1 MPQNCYFF
9 WFALLLSINGS
20 FSQSNPSKSQEAY
33 NYLVI
38 SDSLLFKA
46 EYNASLEYSSMALN
60 IALELNDP
68 NLMALAYNSIA
79 GNMEEILE
87 FDKALLYYKKSI
99 NSLEKTKNDSLY
111 VWVYNNIGNVYLNQK
126 KEIDSS
132 IYYFQE
138 SLKYAEKRNDQVSQV
153 ITNLNLAWAYFQTNN
168 FSKANRFLEQGEKS
182 IHLYN
187 YPDVNAFM
195 NILKGVSLSKQKKI
209 ESANVYF
216 EKAIDVCLGYE
227 NNYFL
232 STAYIQYAE
241 HLFSSRDFEKAYR
254 YLDLYQKQ
262 RESDLSIEKLKSIE
276 LKGLLLELDETQ
288 RKINAYENENALQSE
303 IILRSKIITTLF
315 IVFVF
320 LMAFVVL
327 ILYKNIKF
335 KRNVNEF
342 LTLKNEELELAKER
356 AEEASI
362 LKTQFISTVSHEL
375 RTPLYGV
382 VGITNMLSEEYP
394 ELSESQHLNSL
405 KFSARYLLSLVND
418 LLQINKIEEKNIELE
433 NHAFN
438 LQDELQL
445 VIKSLSYMAERNQ
458 NIIKIAIDENI
469 PEIIIG
475 DKLRLSQILMNLIS
489 NALKFTKEGVVTV
502 EVNLKNNTE
511 GLVNLEFKVQ
521 DTGIGIPE
529 NELPKIFEKFVQVG
543 RKEDDYQGT
552 GLGLSIVLKLIEL
565 FKGSIKVDSVL
576 GQGTTFIFNIN
587 FETNPSKVIEIV
599 NSIVVDLS
607 TDKQYRVLVVE
618 DNKINQMVTKK
629 IMDKNHYK
637 TLIVDDGYAAIEAL
651 GKESFDVILM
661 DINMPLINGFETTRM
676 IRKKGINIP
685 IIALTAFAK
694 DEISEEAKECG
705 MNEILIKPFEASKLN
720 QMIESL
726 INS

>member
-1 MPQNCYFF
+1 MPQNCNLF
-9 WFALLLSINGS
+9 WLAFLLSIKFS
-20 FSQSNPSKSQEAY
+20 FCQTQPSKYQEAFDF
-33 NYLVI
+33 LVI

-46 EYNASLEYSSMALN
+46 DYNTSLEYSSKALN
-60 IALELNDP
+60 IAFELNDKD
-68 NLMALAYNSIA
+68 LMALAYNSIA

-87 FDKALLYYKKSI
+87 FDKALHYYKKSI
-99 NSLEKTKNDSLY
+99 NSLKTTGNDSLY

-126 KEIDSS
+126 MEIDSS

-138 SLKYAEKRNDQVSQV
+138 SLKYAEKRSDKESQV
-153 ITNLNLAWAYFQTNN
+153 ITNLNLAWAYFQKDN
-168 FSKANRFLEQGEKS
+168 FTKANSFLEQGEKN

-187 YPDVNAFM
+187 YPDVNAFL
-195 NILKGVSLSKQKKI
+195 NILKGISLSKQF
-209 ESANVYF
+209 SSNRANEYF
-216 EKAIDVCLGYE
+216 EKAIAVCLEYE

-232 STAYIQYAE
+232 SSAYKHYAE
-241 HLFSSRDFEKAYR
+241 HLSSIGNFKKAYQ

-262 RESDLSIEKLKSIE
+262 RENELSLEKLKSIE
-276 LKGLLLELDETQ
+276 LKGLQLELDENQ
-288 RKINAYENENALQSE
+288 RQINVYENENALQSE
-303 IILRSKIITTLF
+303 IILRSKIITSLF

-320 LMAFVVL
+320 LMVFVVL
-327 ILYKNIKF
+327 VLYKNIKF
-335 KRNVNEF
+335 KRNINEF
-342 LTLKNEELELAKER
+342 LTLKNEELEQAKER
-356 AEEASI
+356 AEEASK

-382 VGITNMLSEEYP
+382 VGITNMLSEEHP
-394 ELSESQHLNSL
+394 VLAESQHLNSL

-438 LQDELQL
+438 LHDELQL

-458 NIIKIAIDENI
+458 NTIKIILDDNI
-469 PEIIIG
+469 PEIIVG

-489 NALKFTKEGVVTV
+489 NALKFTKEGKVSV
-502 EVNLKNNTE
+502 EVNLKDITE
-511 GLVNLEFKVQ
+511 NFVKLEFKVQ

-565 FKGSIKVDSVL
+565 FKGSIKVESIL
-576 GQGTTFIFNIN
+576 GEGTTFIFNIN
-587 FETNPSKVIEIV
+587 FETSPSKIVEIV

-705 MNEILIKPFEASKLN
+705 MNEILIKPFEATKLN
-720 QMIESL
+720 QLIESL
-726 INS
+726 VKS